1 MKGWHLDFALLS
13 NLKMLFF
20 FILVIYASPIG
31 LLDGADDC
39 QLFE

>member
-13 NLKMLFF
+13 NLKML
-20 FILVIYASPIG
+20 ILVIYASPIG
-31 LLDGADDC
+31 LLDRADDC